1 MTSFSGFPQGTRSI
15 PVPAPLLGPLLEAIG
30 DIEELKCTLRFLWL
44 VSQQKGHPR
53 QVAEETLAH
62 DPVLLAALGS
72 PAVVRRGLGMA
83 VDRGTLLVAA
93 QPDGEPVYLLNT
105 PENRRVADALGPPI
119 ARKVEDSPR
128 ETAGVGPPP
137 QRPNIFALYEENIGM
152 LTPLVA
158 DELRD
163 AEEQYPEPWI
173 MAAFREAVD
182 HNKRSWRYIARI
194 LERWATEGRGDGEPR
209 RHSETLTAAE
219 YIRRYGLPRK
229 P

>member
-1 MTSFSGFPQGTRSI
+1 MTSFSGFPQGTHSI
-15 PVPAPLLGPLLEAIG
+15 PVPAPLLGPLLESIG
-30 DIEELKCTLRFLWL
+30 DIGELKCTLRFLWL

-53 QVAEETLAH
+53 QVTEVALAR
-62 DPVLLAALGS
+62 DEVLLAALGS
-72 PAVVRRGLGMA
+72 PAAVRRGLAMA
-83 VDRGTLLVAA
+83 VDRGTLLAA
-93 QPDGEPVYLLNT
+93 AELGGEPVYLLNT
-105 PENRRVADALGPPI
+105 PENRRAAGALGPPVT
-119 ARKVEDSPR
+119 RKPEDSPG
-128 ETAGVGPPP
+128 ETVDVGPPP
-137 QRPNIFALYEENIGM
+137 QRPNIFALYEDNIGM

-173 MAAFREAVD
+173 VAAFREAVE